1 MKEISIQDLH
11 SNTAQKIRN
20 VREELEKYLVSSNLR
35 SLVLGLSGGIDS
47 ALVAALCF
55 PVTQKLGV
63 RLLGYTLPI
72 ESNRSDETT
81 RGMVTGMCFTDEYKI
96 VSLESVYHAF
106 KTDPA
111 FMPTSSTDMQDI
123 KFDLGNIKARLRMQY
138 LYCMARR
145 NRGCVLSTDNYSE
158 YMLGFFTIFGDQG
171 DISPIQMYYK
181 TEVYEM
187 ARNILATENL
197 NPMAKLV
204 LEQTINATPTDGL
217 GITNSDLDQ
226 IGAPSYDIVDM
237 ILLGGENCDL
247 SKEYPKVWE
256 RVNRT
261 GFKRNHPYNFP
272 RI

>member
-1 MKEISIQDLH
+1 MSMMHVQYLH
-11 SNTAQKIRN
+11 SRTADKISS
-20 VREELEKYLVSSNLR
+20 VRKHLENYLISSRLK

-63 RLLGYTLPI
+63 QLLGYVLPI
-72 ESNRSDETT
+72 ESNKLDETT
-81 RGMVTGMCFTDEYKI
+81 RGMMAGMCFTDKTEL
-96 VSLESVYHAF
+96 VSLESVYRSF

-111 FMPTSSTDMQDI
+111 FTPSSPRDMQDV
-123 KFDLGNIKARLRMQY
+123 KFDLGNIKARLRMQF

-145 NRGCVLSTDNYSE
+145 NQGCVLSTDNYTE
-158 YMLGFFTIFGDQG
+158 YILGFFTIFGDQG

-187 ARNILATENL
+187 ARHILATENL

-237 ILLGGENCDL
+237 ILLGGEDCDL